1 MLTIALSCQRY
12 HVNVIMSTLSCQ
24 CYHVNVIMSTLSC
37 QRYHVNVIMSTL
49 SCQRY
54 PILSYSLTRV
64 GAYDGLK
71 HVNVKVTDD
80 STTIPVR
87 RESSHEYD

>member
-1 MLTIALSCQRY
+1 MTIDMFTTALSCE
-12 HVNVIMSTLSCQ
+12 
-24 CYHVNVIMSTLSC
+24 
-37 QRYHVNVIMSTL
+37 
-49 SCQRY
+49 RY
-54 PILSYSLTRV
+54 PMLSYSLTRV